1 MMKDKEIIKCSGCQH
16 CSGLRPIGNTRTSF
30 TCSHPDQGYIN
41 NYFREKRVQKMP
53 GFLGFGARYSDA
65 VPVKTAPAWCPE
77 KKVPEVK

>member
-16 CSGLRPIGNTRTSF
+16 CSGLRQIGNTRTSF

-41 NYFREKRVQKMP
+41 NYFREKRMQKMP